1 MFMFSHKKIAIEF
14 QELMKKF
21 FRFSEKKEE

>member
-1 MFMFSHKKIAIEF
+1 MFCYKKIAIDF
-14 QELMKKF
+14 HELMKKF